1 MYLPEHF
8 REEEVPVLHEA
19 IRECRLATLVTV
31 NAGVITASHIPMML
45 DPAPAPNGTI
55 YGHLARANGQWRDVA
70 PDTQALAIFQGPDA
84 YITPSWYAAKRET
97 GKVVP
102 TWNYVAVHA
111 YGRVRFFDDAEKLRG
126 LVTRLT
132 ELHEGER
139 EAPWEVADA
148 PAAYIDAML
157 KAIVGVEL
165 PISRLE
171 GKWKLNQ
178 NRQQSDIEGVIAGLE
193 GSARAGD
200 RAVAGVMSAMKKL

>member
-8 REEEVPVLHEA
+8 REAEISVLHEA
-19 IRECRLATLVTV
+19 IRKCRLATLVTLNGGAIV
-31 NAGVITASHIPMML
+31 ASHIPMTL
-45 DPAPAPNGTI
+45 DPDPAPYGTI
-55 YGHLARANGQWRDVA
+55 HCHLARANGQWRDA
-70 PDTQALAIFQGPDA
+70 AADTEALAIFQGPNA

-111 YGRVRFFDDAEKLRG
+111 YGRVRFFDDAERLRG

-139 EAPWEVADA
+139 PAPWAVSDA
-148 PAAYIDAML
+148 PAGYIDAML
-157 KAIVGVEL
+157 RAIVGVEL

-171 GKWKLNQ
+171 GKWKMNQ
-178 NRQQSDIEGVIAGLE
+178 NRQESDIEGVIAGLAE
-193 GSARAGD
+193 SGRAGD
-200 RAVAGVMSAMKKL
+200 RAMAEAMSAMKKL

>member
-8 REEEVPVLHEA
+8 RVDEIPVLHEA
-19 IRECRLATLVTV
+19 IRACRLATLVTM
-31 NAGVITASHIPMML
+31 NGGVITASHVPMML
-45 DPAPAPNGTI
+45 DPEPAPYGTI
-55 YGHLARANGQWRDVA
+55 HCHLARANGQWRDA
-70 PDTQALAIFQGPDA
+70 DPDTDALAIFQGPDA
-84 YITPSWYAAKRET
+84 YITPTWYAAKRET

-111 YGRVRFFDDAEKLRG
+111 YGRVRFFDDAERLRAV
-126 LVTRLT
+126 VTRLT
-132 ELHEGER
+132 QMHEAER
-139 EAPWEVADA
+139 PAPWAVTDE

-178 NRQQSDIEGVIAGLE
+178 NRQDSDIEGVIAGLE
-193 GSARAGD
+193 TSAREGD
-200 RAVAGVMSAMKKL
+200 RAVAAAMAAMKKL